1 MHINRINVLILED
14 EKITAEDI
22 RQILNNEGYDVLPIA
37 ENVEEAEKI
46 FNEHSVDLILVD
58 IKLKFGPSGIDFIKK
73 VRQNHPDLPV
83 VFITANT
90 DEQNKALAF
99 QTNPSAFVGKPFNE
113 SNLILSLELAMDRYM
128 RNTEDLSIS
137 DNGYMFLKSGK
148 KFVKVSSSEIKY
160 IKAEGSYSRF
170 VTDTEE
176 YLQSG
181 NLRNFEDKLPSD
193 FLRVHKSYIVN
204 YEHVK
209 SIASGKISIGNEE
222 IPIGR
227 SFKDQ
232 VKRKN
237 GSY

>member
-1 MHINRINVLILED
+1 MHINRISVLILED
-14 EKITAEDI
+14 ELITAEDI
-22 RQILNNEGYDVLPIA
+22 RQILDNEGYDVLPIA
-37 ENVEEAEKI
+37 ENVEDAEKI
-46 FNEHSVDLILVD
+46 FNTHSVDLILAD
-58 IKLKFGPSGIDFIKK
+58 IKLKFGRTGIDFVKS
-73 VRQNHPDLPV
+73 VRENNPNLPV

-90 DEQNKALAF
+90 DKHNKALAF

-128 RNTEDLSIS
+128 RIMAEDLPIS
-137 DNGYMFLKSGK
+137 NNGFIFLKSGK
-148 KFVKVSSSEIKY
+148 KFIKVSSADIKY

-170 VTDTEE
+170 VTDNDE

-181 NLRNFEDKLPSD
+181 NLKYYEEKLPKD
-193 FLRVHKSYIVN
+193 FLRVHKSFIVN

-209 SIASGKISIGNEE
+209 AIASGKISIGNEE

-232 VKRKN
+232 VNRKKA
-237 GSY
+237 S